1 MIKPLQKFVLFFNI
15 SLTIIACQNKK
26 QQAEKM
32 VADTVKNQ
40 PELSQQA
47 DSTSADPFF
56 PGTGNTINDFVPAN
70 YKIDLEA
77 TGDLNNDGLKDAVIV
92 LISQQDSTALRPT
105 LVLFKQ
111 GEKYKRYD
119 QSFSAVEPKYRENG
133 YSIYDYE
140 NIKIDSGKLVISMQA
155 TGPAGSIESTYQYIN
170 KDLILTQVSA
180 FSMGAGGHTEQKID
194 LLKGTYTQTDINTM
208 KEDMSSTTDTKNYKI
223 PMVLFKDSDPGKIM
237 SNAFNKVGN

>member
-1 MIKPLQKFVLFFNI
+1 MMKPFQKFVLLFNI

-26 QQAEKM
+26 QQAEKIA
-32 VADTVKNQ
+32 VDTVKNQ
-40 PELSQQA
+40 SEVSQQA
-47 DSTSADPFF
+47 DSTSVNSLF
-56 PGTGNTINDFVPAN
+56 PGTGNAINDFIPAN

-92 LISQQDSTALRPT
+92 LIDKQDSTALRPT

-133 YSIYDYE
+133 YPVYDYE
-140 NIKIDSGKLVISMQA
+140 NLKIDSGKLVISMQA

-170 KDLILTQVSA
+170 NDLVLTQINA

-208 KEDMSSTTDTKNYKI
+208 KEDMPSATKTKPYKI
-223 PMVLFKDSDPGKIM
+223 QMVLFKDSDPGKIM
-237 SNAFNKVGN
+237 SEAFNKVGN